1 MWYYL
6 FADKNIPNKLRLAP
20 MGIITQDEVNIQEIQ
35 EAVLHNIPAIITRN
49 GKAFI
54 LVKDISDELEEYIKT
69 GKTDVGVIGVFP
81 DKREKEL
88 ADGWF
93 ANGYECIYHQ
103 QTLEYMHR
111 RVSVK
116 YPTIKNPHTNMSVS
130 LLPWCMLPERP
141 YPVFLYVYADWHYLK
156 TGQKSMK
163 ISAQAAGKVFG
174 VSSFNKSTLCR
185 MRRDK
190 SITGMPVGGTQ
201 STTGHNAPRD
211 ADIAA
216 RVAGLLEHPAPTQNI
231 AGTGGGGRRPPTNN
245 TEFNMYALSA
255 VPDKLSMV
263 IIGDPPTR
271 HIAHDKRKRS
281 PRPRQ
286 KNNTKRVQ
294 RPIHFVNSD
303 RIEYIRTEFIALC
316 KATVMD
322 MAVKY
327 HRFLI

>member
-20 MGIITQDEVNIQEIQ
+20 MGMITQDEVNIQEIQ

-54 LVKDISDELEEYIKT
+54 LVKDINDGLEEYINT
-69 GKTDVGVIGVFP
+69 GKTNAGVIGVFP
-81 DKREKEL
+81 DKHEKEL
-88 ADGWF
+88 ADGWS

-103 QTLEYMHR
+103 QTLECMHR
-111 RVSVK
+111 RVSVR
-116 YPTIKNPHTNMSVS
+116 YPTIRNPRTGMGVS

-141 YPVFLYVYADWHYLK
+141 YPVFLYAYADWHYLK

-163 ISAQAAGKVFG
+163 MSAHAAGKVFG

-201 STTGHNAPRD
+201 STIVHSARRD

-216 RVAGLLEHPAPTQNI
+216 CVTGLLEHPAPTQNI
-231 AGTGGGGRRPPTNN
+231 AGTDGGGRRPPTNN
-245 TEFNMYALSA
+245 TEFNMHALSA
-255 VPDKLSMV
+255 VPDELSKV
-263 IIGDPPTR
+263 IIGGPPTR
-271 HIAHDKRKRS
+271 HIAHDKRKRP
-281 PRPRQ
+281 PRPRHM
-286 KNNTKRVQ
+286 NNAKRVQ
-294 RPIHFVNSD
+294 RPVRYVNSD
-303 RIEYIRTEFIALC
+303 RIEYIRIEFIALC
-316 KATVMD
+316 KA
-322 MAVKY
+322 AVIDAAIKY